1 MLRFYYTILVKMSQ
15 FIKRNF
21 HTVICKFVKSVEVDI
36 FQLTKIV
43 KVYIEFI
50 FGIAGIKALHKT
62 EPS

>member
-1 MLRFYYTILVKMSQ
+1 MSQ